1 MINTERQF
9 VNIGPIARRLQQEGL
24 WDDFKETQIDKSFSQ
39 MCREE
44 LVQVATDWKVERLS
58 LASVIADRVIDRA
71 LKTTLAEATPERL
84 PYPHTNVPSFVL
96 HSIQTALVEE
106 FRHLNRLINEGS
118 QDPIVGV
125 YIRYWEVTAKNPS
138 EEDMRLPDNHLM
150 IGVRTAVEVMS
161 ETYNVIG
168 DVYKKQEGEK
178 PTEEVQKAIAQ
189 NSFPMVSTL
198 ASMHAVD
205 FGAVRDYIIIP
216 AGRFDEPRF
225 DPRKFELKE
234 SEAGLRL
241 CLKEIPIKKGKLAEL
256 MQKLLAA
263 PGVNPIDSAAPRT
276 RCPALV
282 NYGNGSA
289 IKRLWD
295 FYITL

>member
-234 SEAGLRL
+234 GEDFRWFT
-241 CLKEIPIKKGKLAEL
+241 LKEVFT
-256 MQKLLAA
+256 QKL
-263 PGVNPIDSAAPRT
+263 SKRT
-276 RCPALV
+276 RQDL
-282 NYGNGSA
+282 
-289 IKRLWD
+289 ILFK
-295 FYITL
+295 T